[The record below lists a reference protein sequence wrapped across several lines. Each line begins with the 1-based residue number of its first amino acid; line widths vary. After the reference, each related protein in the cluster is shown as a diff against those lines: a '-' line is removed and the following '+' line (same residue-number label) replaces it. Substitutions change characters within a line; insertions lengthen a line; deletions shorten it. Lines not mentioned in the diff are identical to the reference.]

1 MNRNNSTLQ
10 FIRNVQ
16 PENIPMLVRGRSNLP
31 PVSLNPRMMVR
42 PISNLQQSIQKKTI
56 DLTTMETKKKMSWGQ
71 PTWLFFHTLAEKVKD
86 ESFPIV
92 YKELLNTIYS
102 ICVNLP
108 CPECAGH
115 AKTYLDSN
123 RFLAITSKQQL
134 KQFLFQFHN
143 VANEKKNTPLMKP
156 DELDVKYSLANTK
169 NIILLFFAIF
179 EKKNN
184 SIRLL
189 ADDIHRKR
197 LTSSMKEWMN
207 MNIGHFVL

>member
-1 MNRNNSTLQ
+1 MQ
-10 FIRNVQ
+10 FIKNVQ
-16 PENIPMLVRGRSNLP
+16 PENIPALVRGRSNLP
-31 PVSLNPRMMVR
+31 PVALNPRMMVR
-42 PISNLQQSIQKKTI
+42 PTPTPQPSVQKKAI
-56 DLTTMETKKKMSWGQ
+56 DLTTTEPKKKMSWGQ
-71 PTWLFFHTLAEKVKD
+71 PTWLFFHTLAEKVKE

-92 YKELLNTIYS
+92 YKELLQTIYS

-115 AKTYLDSN
+115 AKTYLDSH

-156 DELDVKYSLANTK
+156 DELDAKYSLANTK
-169 NIILLFFAIF
+169 NIVLLFFNTF

-189 ADDIHRKR
+189 ADDIHRQR
-197 LTSSMKEWMN
+197 LTSSMKQWMN
-207 MNIGHFVL
+207 TNIGHFVL